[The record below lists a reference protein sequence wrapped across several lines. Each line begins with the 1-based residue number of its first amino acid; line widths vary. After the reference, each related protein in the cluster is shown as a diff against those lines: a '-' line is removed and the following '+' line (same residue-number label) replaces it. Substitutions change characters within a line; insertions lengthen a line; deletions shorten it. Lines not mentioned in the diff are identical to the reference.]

1 MKIEKISEF
10 TIYRLSIYLRCLD
23 HLAALGTTTTS
34 SKVLAHQF
42 QLNSAQIR
50 KDLTYFG
57 DFGIRGVGY
66 KVDELRSH
74 LRKILG
80 LYNTHR
86 VGIVGAGHLGMA
98 LADYHG
104 FPSNPFQVVA
114 LFDRNPALA
123 GNRSPQGIP
132 IFPLFEIPSIVKREK
147 INIGVLCV
155 PADEAQE
162 MADLVIKA
170 GIQAILNFAPVR
182 LNIESG
188 VKVKTM
194 DLSMSFE
201 SLSYFLV
208 RQQAEAVENSKIT
221 DQPLTNHFI
230 QMRAK

>member
-23 HLAALGTTTTS
+23 HLAASGITTTS
-34 SKVLAHQF
+34 SKTMAHKF

-66 KVDELRSH
+66 KVDELRTH

-123 GNRSPQGIP
+123 G
-132 IFPLFEIPSIVKREK
+132 
-147 INIGVLCV
+147 
-155 PADEAQE
+155 
-162 MADLVIKA
+162 
-170 GIQAILNFAPVR
+170 
-182 LNIESG
+182 
-188 VKVKTM
+188 
-194 DLSMSFE
+194 
-201 SLSYFLV
+201 
-208 RQQAEAVENSKIT
+208 
-221 DQPLTNHFI
+221 
-230 QMRAK
+230 

>member
-23 HLAALGTTTTS
+23 HLATAGITTTS
-34 SKVLAHQF
+34 SKALAQKF

-66 KVDELRSH
+66 VVDELRTH

-123 GNRSPQGIP
+123 GNHSPQGIP
-132 IFPLFEIPSIVKREK
+132 IFSLSEIPTIVRREK
-147 INIGVLCV
+147 IHIGVLCV
-155 PADEAQE
+155 PADEAQD

-182 LNIESG
+182 LNIASG

-208 RQQAEAVENSKIT
+208 RQQGEVGEN
-221 DQPLTNHFI
+221 L
-230 QMRAK
+230 

>member
-10 TIYRLSIYLRCLD
+10 TIYRLSIYLRCLE
-23 HLAALGTTTTS
+23 HLAASGITTTS
-34 SKVLAHQF
+34 SKALAHKF

-66 KVDELRSH
+66 KVDELRTH

-104 FPSNPFQVVA
+104 FPSNPFQVIA

-132 IFPLFEIPSIVKREK
+132 IFPLFELPLVVQREK

-155 PADEAQE
+155 SAEEAQE

-208 RQQAEAVENSKIT
+208 RQQTGAAANS
-221 DQPLTNHFI
+221 
-230 QMRAK
+230 

>member
-23 HLAALGTTTTS
+23 HLAASGVTTTS
-34 SKVLAHQF
+34 SKSLAHQF

-66 KVDELRSH
+66 KVDELRPR
-74 LRKILG
+74 LRQILG
-80 LYNTHR
+80 LQNAHR
-86 VGIVGAGHLGMA
+86 VGVVGAGHLGMA

-104 FPSNPFQVVA
+104 FSSNPFQVIA
-114 LFDRNPALA
+114 LFDRDPSFA
-123 GNRSPQGIP
+123 GNSSPQGIP
-132 IFPLFEIPSIVKREK
+132 IYPLSEMPSVVRREK

-155 PADEAQE
+155 PAEEAQE
-162 MADLVIKA
+162 MADLVIRV

-182 LNIESG
+182 LNIEPG

-201 SLSYFLV
+201 SLSYFLA
-208 RQQAEAVENSKIT
+208 RHPTEGTEN
-221 DQPLTNHFI
+221 L
-230 QMRAK
+230 